1 MSSVLKLFKSTYHVE
16 KENGRYKR
24 VDWHCEKIW
33 KLPWAIHENI
43 DVFSHKIDDL
53 SLFRVFNLPLFQI
66 ANEFEEPTL
75 NLGLAESE
83 IDVDVL
89 IVVASSQ
96 EWDQPQDRKEEK

>member
-1 MSSVLKLFKSTYHVE
+1 MNSVLKLFKSTYHVE
-16 KENGRYKR
+16 KENGRYES
-24 VDWHCEKIW
+24 VDWHCEKVW

-43 DVFSHKIDDL
+43 DVFSHKINYL
-53 SLFRVFNLPLFQI
+53 GLLWVFNLPLFKI
-66 ANEFEEPTL
+66 ADEFEEPAL

-96 EWDQPQDRKEEK
+96 EWDQPHDRKEEK